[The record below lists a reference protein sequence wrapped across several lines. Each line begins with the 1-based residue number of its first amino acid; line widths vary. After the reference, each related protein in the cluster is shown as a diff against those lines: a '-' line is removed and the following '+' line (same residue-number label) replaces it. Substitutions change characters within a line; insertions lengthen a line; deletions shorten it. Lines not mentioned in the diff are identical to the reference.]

1 MEIQSNGPGGAP
13 AQQNLEEEKGKG
25 KIRNNTSASTE

>member
-1 MEIQSNGPGGAP
+1 MQPGHNKMEIQSNGGGAP

-25 KIRNNTSASTE
+25 DQE